1 MIQVSQGK
9 NRHASSLA
17 TLASFL
23 DNCIPWL
30 ITIEM
35 LHKLSINP
43 KVGISIISTLKS
55 SWMDS
60 IIEFL
65 AKDVLLNKVKKVE
78 KV

>member
-1 MIQVSQGK
+1 MIQVSQGQ
-9 NRHASSLA
+9 NRHAGSLA
-17 TLASFL
+17 TLASSL

-35 LHKLSINP
+35 LHKLSINL

-65 AKDVLLNKVKKVE
+65 AKDVLLNKVKKIK